1 MTFLGLTNA
10 ADFKNGFIRMMFNL
24 SRKERKALHN
34 ALSKKSASE
43 YRRLDGFT
51 ITDAETGNQKVVTEF
66 IRVFEQQELLTLLV
80 AINDFQEQCMKQAIQ
95 YQETVSATAAA
106 VAAPRKATPATT
118 VCRDGIEC
126 TRDDCH
132 FYHPDGKL
140 ADYIE
145 KPVSK
150 PKKEIKPCR
159 HGKKCW
165 RKDCWFA
172 HPEGR
177 DIDNDD
183 GAASS
188 SV

>member
-1 MTFLGLTNA
+1 MTFLGLTKA
-10 ADFKNGFIRMMFNL
+10 GDFKNGIITMMFNL
-24 SRKERKALHN
+24 SHRERKALHN

-43 YRRLDGFT
+43 YRRLDDFT
-51 ITDAETGNQKVVTEF
+51 ITDDETGNRKVVTDF
-66 IRVFEQQELLTLLV
+66 IRVFEQEELLTLLV
-80 AINDFQEQCMKQAIQ
+80 AINNFQEQCMKQAIQ
-95 YQETVSATAAA
+95 YQETVSATAA
-106 VAAPRKATPATT
+106 VAAPRKATPAKT
-118 VCRDGIEC
+118 VCRAGIEC

-132 FYHPDGKL
+132 FFHPDGKL

-150 PKKEIKPCR
+150 PKKEIKPCKY
-159 HGKKCW
+159 GKKCW

-177 DIDNDD
+177 DIDNND